1 METRVSQAVEK
12 KKSGRYNCAQSVA
25 CTYCDLAGLDEETM
39 YAVAGAFG
47 AGMGNMEG
55 TCGALSG
62 AGMVLG
68 GRLHDRAAAMKAMR
82 RVMTKFGERNGATV
96 CKLLKGNGSG
106 CALRACDDCVADAA
120 EFVEDELNAVGA

>member
-68 GRLHDRAAAMKAMR
+68 C
-82 RVMTKFGERNGATV
+82 VCTTV
-96 CKLLKGNGSG
+96 PPP
-106 CALRACDDCVADAA
+106 
-120 EFVEDELNAVGA
+120 